1 MPGITIIPRLTR
13 NQNQKQQDT
22 GNNMNE
28 IVDLVNKYGFPIVMA
43 VGMGYII
50 KYVWEWSTKE
60 VKPVISE
67 ANTVLIALIDRIRM
81 LDNDL
86 IRLNQKVN
94 TVLHLR
100 GKMIESDRVMESVK
114 VEREASKQF
123 DAAVRM
129 DDPKPGEETVRQWP
143 DPKKKPNPDD
153 IKTASAGEG

>member
-1 MPGITIIPRLTR
+1 M
-13 NQNQKQQDT
+13 DV
-22 GNNMNE
+22 
-28 IVDLVNKYGFPIVMA
+28 VDLISKYGFPIVFS
-43 VGMGYII
+43 VGLAFII

-100 GKMIESDRVMESVK
+100 GKIIESDRVMEQVK
-114 VEREASKQF
+114 VETEAKDKF
-123 DAAVRM
+123 EKAIIH
-129 DDPKPGEETVRQWP
+129 
-143 DPKKKPNPDD
+143 KKPDNDD
-153 IKTASAGEG
+153 TKTASAGES